1 MHPRS
6 WTQPLGCTLMK
17 KTGRKNHRYSAKFKI
32 CAILDMRKNHLCY
45 EETVRKYWP
54 NLTRLE
60 AHNHVKTL
68 QRWERIYL
76 EEGEKGLME
85 ERRGRARGGKKGRP
99 PKLAKSVEEDL
110 IAENQRL
117 RMEIAY
123 IKKLSALVL
132 ANEQA
137 KRNKRRSSQ
146 N

>member
-1 MHPRS
+1 
-6 WTQPLGCTLMK
+6 
-17 KTGRKNHRYSAKFKI
+17 
-32 CAILDMRKNHLCY
+32 MRKNHLCY

-137 KRNKRRSSQ
+137 KRSKRRSSQ